1 MKTDTQLQNDV
12 LAELHWDP
20 AIEAAAVGVI
30 AKDGV
35 VTLTGHLSSF
45 AEKYAVERAVRRVK
59 GVKAMAIELSV
70 RLAAGYERTDADIAM
85 AAERALEWNAL
96 VPVNKISPMA
106 EKGWVTLNGEVEWEY
121 QRRAAERA
129 VRNLLGVTGVSNLVS
144 VNPKIVP
151 VDVERKIHDAL
162 VRQGD
167 REAKQIE
174 VVVDGP
180 QVTLQGKVHSWA
192 ERIAAQGA
200 AWSAPGVTRVVNN
213 LHVES

>member
-1 MKTDTQLQNDV
+1 
-12 LAELHWDP
+12 
-20 AIEAAAVGVI
+20 
-30 AKDGV
+30 
-35 VTLTGHLSSF
+35 
-45 AEKYAVERAVRRVK
+45 
-59 GVKAMAIELSV
+59 MAIELSV
-70 RLAAGYERTDADIAM
+70 RLSAGYERTDADIAM
-85 AAERALEWNAL
+85 AAERAQEWNAL
-96 VPVNKISPMA
+96 VPANRISLMT
-106 EKGWVTLNGEVEWEY
+106 EKGWVTLYGEVEWEY

-129 VRNLLGVTGVSNLVS
+129 VRNLLGVTGVSNLVA

-167 REAKQIE
+167 RQAKQIG

-180 QVTLQGKVHSWA
+180 QVTLEGKVHSWG
-192 ERIAAQGA
+192 ERLAAQGA